1 MPSVPSR
8 LLPTVIKA
16 MRRNRNYLDPAT
28 ARDHLKDVSLRP
40 RPYGPPAR
48 LRRDVT
54 VTIDRSGQWPIYTI
68 VPAAREPHGN
78 TVYVHGGGWVNEIVS
93 QHWHLAA
100 QIASEAQTTVTV
112 PIYPLVP
119 FGTAG
124 QVVPAIAELV
134 RANHD
139 RYGTVCLAGDSAGGQ
154 IALSAAIALRD
165 EHALTLPRTVLISAA
180 LDLSLSNP
188 EIDLVQPTDPW
199 LAREAPACSS
209 TTGAATS
216 PSTTRGSAPSPPTCT
231 ASDRSPCSSAPAT
244 SSTPTRAWSSRR
256 RRPQASTSTITPA
269 TGFCTSTRSPPP
281 PRGEP
286 PAASSSTNFG
296 HDDPRSGDLIVQIG
310 RARPARVVAMN
321 SMSTAPVD
329 AVITKSYAGSS
340 GAASRWSFMS

>member
-199 LAREAPACSS
+199 LAREGTRVFIDHWRRDLALDHPWVSPLAADLHGLGPLTVFIGTRDIIYPDTRLVVEKA
-209 TTGAATS
+209 TTAGVDVDYH
-216 PSTTRGSAPSPPTCT
+216 PGDGLLHVYPL
-231 ASDRSPCSSAPAT
+231 
-244 SSTPTRAWSSRR
+244 TPTPEGRAARSIIVDQLRA
-256 RRPQASTSTITPA
+256 RRPAQ
-269 TGFCTSTRSPPP
+269 R
-281 PRGEP
+281 
-286 PAASSSTNFG
+286 
-296 HDDPRSGDLIVQIG
+296 
-310 RARPARVVAMN
+310 
-321 SMSTAPVD
+321 
-329 AVITKSYAGSS
+329 
-340 GAASRWSFMS
+340 

>member
-28 ARDHLKDVSLRP
+28 ARNHLKDVSLRP

-124 QVVPAIAELV
+124 
-134 RANHD
+134 R
-139 RYGTVCLAGDSAGGQ
+139 
-154 IALSAAIALRD
+154 
-165 EHALTLPRTVLISAA
+165 
-180 LDLSLSNP
+180 
-188 EIDLVQPTDPW
+188 
-199 LAREAPACSS
+199 
-209 TTGAATS
+209 
-216 PSTTRGSAPSPPTCT
+216 
-231 ASDRSPCSSAPAT
+231 
-244 SSTPTRAWSSRR
+244 SSRR
-256 RRPQASTSTITPA
+256 SPNSSGPTTTGTAPYAWPVTPPAGRSRSRPQSPCA
-269 TGFCTSTRSPPP
+269 TSTR
-281 PRGEP
+281 
-286 PAASSSTNFG
+286 
-296 HDDPRSGDLIVQIG
+296 
-310 RARPARVVAMN
+310 
-321 SMSTAPVD
+321 
-329 AVITKSYAGSS
+329 
-340 GAASRWSFMS
+340 